1 MTKELALVENSVS
14 YIIVALFVIYIL
26 YVLFDAF
33 YKPSKRKTKGGGG

>member
-26 YVLFDAF
+26 YIFLDAMLNS
-33 YKPSKRKTKGGGG
+33 PKRKTKGGG

>member
-26 YVLFDAF
+26 YIFLDAMLNSSM
-33 YKPSKRKTKGGGG
+33 KKKTGGG

>member
-26 YVLFDAF
+26 YIFLDAMLNS
-33 YKPSKRKTKGGGG
+33 SKKKKTGGG